1 MIKPGTESGFHAFG
15 QETGQGLGVHVVGFQ
30 GGVSYIYIYMC
41 IYIIIIIVIII
52 IYIVR

>member
-30 GGVSYIYIYMC
+30 GGVSYIYIYV
-41 IYIIIIIVIII
+41 YIIIIVIII